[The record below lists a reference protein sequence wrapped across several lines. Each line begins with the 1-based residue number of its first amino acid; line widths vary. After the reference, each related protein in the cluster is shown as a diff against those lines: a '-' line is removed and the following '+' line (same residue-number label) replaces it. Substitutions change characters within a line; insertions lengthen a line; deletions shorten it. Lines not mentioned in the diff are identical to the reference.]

1 MAGESLS
8 YDGAGWPL
16 RGRRPLQFGRRVPAP
31 KQGVVAPKALD
42 KFDGDR
48 LAVEIVLMVEQI
60 DLD

>member
-1 MAGESLS
+1 MTAQADLCAVDVLCNLSGEF
-8 YDGAGWPL
+8 L
-16 RGRRPLQFGRRVPAP
+16 RRS
-31 KQGVVAPKALD
+31 KGVVAPQALD